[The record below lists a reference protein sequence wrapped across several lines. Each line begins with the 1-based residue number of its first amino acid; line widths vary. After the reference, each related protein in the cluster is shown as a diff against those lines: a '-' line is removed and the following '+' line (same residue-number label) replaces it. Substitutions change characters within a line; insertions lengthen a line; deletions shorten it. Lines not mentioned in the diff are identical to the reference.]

1 MPFQKVQSLHCSET
15 LRKLQRLVQLGNV
28 PFVRFSVSALI
39 RYQLWLMAIVFGV
52 TLIITIRHPASWLMI
67 KRQVAIEFF
76 SAVAQSLAA
85 LLGVLIVFLTVT
97 SQLTSQKR
105 LDYYHALQTQIEQL
119 ICLTL
124 TLPTELGEFDEML
137 VEAINY
143 LVPLKMKDFPIWSSV
158 ASAEEAVMLENLL
171 NKFKDEWAENQQH
184 LPLNTRL
191 HLQQVLLVLNNMEEI
206 LEGFLMLYNRTLE
219 IGRFVLAIARLSCL
233 LGLSLLF
240 LLLFG
245 IVELQDKLPDLSLP
259 TMVTLAIWVLIAL
272 LELVIDAWFLYK
284 NLNAPW
290 GRSIH

>member
-1 MPFQKVQSLHCSET
+1 
-15 LRKLQRLVQLGNV
+15 
-28 PFVRFSVSALI
+28 
-39 RYQLWLMAIVFGV
+39 MAIVFGV
-52 TLIITIRHPASWLMI
+52 TLVITIRHPASWLLI

-97 SQLTSQKR
+97 SQLISQKQ
-105 LDYYHALQTQIEQL
+105 LDYYRVLQTQIEQL
-119 ICLTL
+119 ICLSL
-124 TLPTELGEFDEML
+124 TLPTELERFDEML
-137 VEAINY
+137 VETINY

-158 ASAEEAVMLENLL
+158 TGAEEAAMLETLL
-171 NKFKDEWAENQQH
+171 DKFKGEWAENQQR

-191 HLQQVLLVLNNMEEI
+191 YLQQILLVLNNTEEI
-206 LEGFLMLYNRTLE
+206 IEGFLILHNHTIE
-219 IGRFVLAIARLSCL
+219 IGRFVLAIARLSFL

-259 TMVTLAIWVLIAL
+259 TMVTLALWVLIAL

-290 GRSIH
+290 GYSTH